1 MASLTRRPWVSF
13 LLWVVG
19 GYAAVCALMYLAQ
32 GTLLYFPTSRLD
44 ATPADLGLEYADVWF
59 DAPDGTRVHA
69 WYVPIRNARAT
80 VIWCHGN
87 AGNISHRLGIVHG
100 LHQLGLAVFIFD
112 YRGYGQS
119 GGSPGEATSYEDAEL
134 AWTYVTEKLGLP
146 ETKII
151 VWGRS
156 LGGAVAVNL
165 ASRHHPKALIVE
177 STFTS
182 VPDLGQRL
190 YPWLPVRLLSRFD
203 YDSEV
208 LVPGIKSTK
217 LFVHSNNDEIIPYAL
232 GRKLFDAAAEPKRFV
247 TIRGGH
253 NSDYLAPASGYLEP
267 LRFFLDEAL
276 GE

>member
-32 GTLLYFPTSRLD
+32 GTLLYFPTSRLN

-69 WYVPIRNARAT
+69 WHVPIRNARGT

-87 AGNISHRLGIVHG
+87 AGNISHRLGIVDG
-100 LHQLGLAVFIFD
+100 LHRLGLAVFIFD

-134 AWTYVTEKLGLP
+134 AWTYVTEKLGVP
-146 ETKII
+146 KTKII

-177 STFTS
+177 SAFTS

-190 YPWLPVRLLSRFD
+190 YPWLPVRLLSRFN

-208 LVPGIKSTK
+208 LVPGIESTK
-217 LFVHSNNDEIIPYAL
+217 LFVHSKNDEIVPYAL